1 MAIYDIY
8 LGTFYVFY
16 LDKENLY
23 IKKKIIYIYIYIYIH
38 IHIHFLHGHCPLK
51 VESFEMQ
58 NHYCLR

>member
-23 IKKKIIYIYIYIYIH
+23 IKKKIYIYMYIQYIH
-38 IHIHFLHGHCPLK
+38 IRPNDILQTMLILK
-51 VESFEMQ
+51 DMET
-58 NHYCLR
+58 NII